1 MEHLF
6 EVLARSSDD
15 QERRRI
21 LKEHPELRSSGNV
34 RALLNRAA
42 GAPGGDAAGPVLD
55 AALTLARTL
64 DPADQAEALLAV
76 AHLLFRRARYA
87 EAEDLY
93 AEAGGLA
100 AARGQADAEFEACL
114 RRIDCLGAR
123 GQARAGLALAEQL
136 EPRLAGRDRDLALL
150 WTARGH
156 LHLSAS
162 RFAEALASYE
172 AAAQVHGATGDTR
185 RLAEVDLRRATA
197 LTRLG
202 RFREAEPLFRTV
214 KAYFQGDEP
223 AAVLPAEGAAGQA
236 CETPGAAG
244 ATGGGPAGGGRAE
257 GPSRR
262 TMAAVAASNLGVL
275 AYYLG
280 RYGEA
285 LSEYEEAREG
295 FARAGSEAQR
305 AMVSDNIAET
315 YLELNLLAES
325 HDLAEEAA
333 GTFQRLNLPGHRA
346 RAELNQAR
354 ALLRERPQRLEA
366 ALELLR
372 RARETLTAQG
382 DPVWTHLA
390 GLDLAGALLP
400 SDPAEALRLADE
412 ARPFFRGAG
421 LDHYETY
428 ARWVRAEALLAAERG
443 PEAAQEFE
451 RLVTR
456 AENLNL
462 SDLAARCRLRLG
474 RLAELRGD
482 RARARQEYDRALV
495 WVETTRASLKADDF
509 RAAFIEDKQAAFAR
523 SVELTLAAV
532 EAGES
537 TPDELLLRVERW
549 KARILLDYLAA
560 GEQKRTAPGSPAET
574 PAAGGAGATA
584 ATRALDERRGALRE
598 ELALL
603 HRRIR
608 DTAAGAAGRETREAA
623 RREATRHEREYVDLT
638 RRLRT
643 LTGRVGLE
651 RVPEDLATRLKEAL
665 EPDTALIDYFEL
677 DDDLVALTVY
687 RGRLEAHRLAGA
699 ATAARALLADFE
711 DEVLG
716 DMSGLDAEEAGS
728 ALVGALARRAERV
741 LVGLHHALLGP
752 LELAVA
758 RARRLIIV
766 PHGPLHFV
774 PFAALLSPAGAL
786 IDRCEL
792 TVLPSAATRV
802 ALPGAAGRPAP
813 GRPLIVGGPADD
825 LPWLREELADV
836 AARLGQPTVVTAG
849 QEADLPRLLAAA
861 PLVHFAGHALLRR
874 DNPVFSYLETPRGR
888 LTLGDILELRLSAD
902 LVVLAGCE
910 TGAGLSRPG
919 DELLGLARA
928 FLHAGARALVASL
941 WPVDDRA
948 TRRLMGLFYGHLAR
962 VEPAAA
968 LRLAQQELRRDLP
981 HPYYWAGF
989 VHVGATETAGRR
1001 G

>member
-6 EVLARSSDD
+6 EVLARSADD

-21 LKEHPELRSSGNV
+21 LKEHPELRSSGSV
-34 RALLNRAA
+34 RALLSRAA
-42 GAPGGDAAGPVLD
+42 GAPGGDAAPVLD

-64 DPADQAEALLAV
+64 DPGDQAEALLAV

-87 EAEDLY
+87 EAEELY
-93 AEAGGLA
+93 GEAGQMA
-100 AARGQADAEFEACL
+100 AGRGQAELEFEATL
-114 RRIDCLGAR
+114 RRIDCRGAR
-123 GQARAGLALAEQL
+123 GQARAGLALAEEL
-136 EPRLAGRDRDLALL
+136 EPRLAGRDRHLALL

-156 LHLSAS
+156 LLLSSS
-162 RFAEALASYE
+162 RFADALAAYE
-172 AAAQVHGATGDTR
+172 AAADVHRATGDAR

-214 KAYFQGDEP
+214 KAWFLGDEEQAGGS
-223 AAVLPAEGAAGQA
+223 AADGAGAAADGD
-236 CETPGAAG
+236 AARG
-244 ATGGGPAGGGRAE
+244 E
-257 GPSRR
+257 GPGRR

-325 HDLAEEAA
+325 HALAEEAA
-333 GTFQRLNLPGHRA
+333 ATFQRLNLPGHRA

-354 ALLRERPQRLEA
+354 ALLRERPRRGET

-372 RARETLTAQG
+372 RARETLAAQG

-390 GLDLAGALLP
+390 GLDLAGALLD

-412 ARPFFRGAG
+412 ARAFCRGAG

-428 ARWVRAEALLAAERG
+428 ARWVRAEALLAAERPAEG
-443 PEAAQEFE
+443 AQEFE

-456 AENLNL
+456 AENLHL

-474 RLAELRGD
+474 GLAERRGD
-482 RARARQEYDRALV
+482 RAAARREYDRALT
-495 WVETTRASLKADDF
+495 WVETTRASLKSDDF
-509 RAAFIEDKQAAFAR
+509 RAAFVEDKQAAFAR
-523 SVELTLAAV
+523 GVALTLRAVEL
-532 EAGES
+532 GES
-537 TPDELLLRVERW
+537 APEELLLRVERW

-560 GEQKRTAPGSPAET
+560 GEQKRAAAGGAAE
-574 PAAGGAGATA
+574 AGGGGAGATA

-603 HRRIR
+603 HRRVR
-608 DTAAGAAGRETREAA
+608 DTAGGTAGREAREAA
-623 RREATRHEREYVDLT
+623 RREAARLERDYVDLT

-651 RVPEDLATRLKEAL
+651 RVPEDLAERLMAAL
-665 EPDTALIDYFEL
+665 DPDTALVDYFEL

-699 ATAARALLADFE
+699 AAATRGLLADFE

-716 DMSGLDAEEAGS
+716 DMAGLDAEEAGS

-741 LVGLHHALLGP
+741 LVGLYHALLAP
-752 LELAVA
+752 LEAATA
-758 RARRLIIV
+758 RAGRLIIV
-766 PHGPLHFV
+766 PHGPLHLV

-792 TVLPSAATRV
+792 TVLPSAAARV
-802 ALPGAAGRPAP
+802 ATPATHPAPGGGTAGP
-813 GRPLIVGGPADD
+813 GRPLVIGGPADD
-825 LPWLREELADV
+825 LPWLREELAEV
-836 AARLGQPTVVTAG
+836 AGRLGQPVVVTAG
-849 QEADLPRLLAAA
+849 QEADLPRLLAEA
-861 PLVHFAGHALLRR
+861 PLVHFAGHAVLRR

-888 LTLGDILELRLSAD
+888 LTLGDVLELSLSAD

-941 WPVDDRA
+941 WPVDDHA
-948 TRRLMGLFYGHLAR
+948 TRRLMGLFYGHLRR

-968 LRLAQQELRRDLP
+968 LRLAQQELRRELP

-989 VHVGATETAGRR
+989 VHVGAAAGRR